1 MNNSTQELRRAF
13 IRYFE
18 LHGHQAVPSSAL
30 IPQADPT
37 LLFTNAGMNQFKR
50 VFLGEDTRAYTRAV
64 TVQKC
69 LRAGGKH
76 NDLENVGYTRRHHT
90 FFEMLGNF
98 SFGDYFKEDAI
109 QFGWEF
115 LTQTVGL
122 DKDRMW
128 VTVFRED
135 DEADRLWKKMGV
147 SPSRIVRCGEKDN
160 FWQMGDTGPCGPCSE
175 LHFDQGPSVPGD
187 DCPNG
192 EGDRVIEIWNLV
204 FMQFNRDAAGTLHP
218 LPKPSI
224 DTGMG
229 LERLAA
235 VAQGVYSNYDSDVF
249 TPLLS
254 AVAARAGVRYGEKNQ
269 TDRSMCVVADHL
281 RAITFLMADGILPSN
296 EGRGYVLRRI
306 LRRAARHGRLLGIV
320 EPFLYELTAAVVSQM
335 AGVYSEVRSAAATIA
350 EATRGEEE
358 RFVATLDYSLPIL
371 NEILAKKE
379 VAAGSAFILAS
390 TDAEAT
396 RSEEERFVA
405 THDYSLPISKEILA
419 KKEVSAGSAP
429 TLAGTDAF
437 KLYDTYGLPFDLM
450 EEACRERGI
459 KLDTV
464 GFEQAIAEQRNRAR
478 KTGGFVEEI
487 ARPAVAELARRFG
500 TTKFVGYER
509 LENESLVQ
517 AILIGDRLVKEAA
530 EGDEVEIVLDV
541 TPFYAEGGGQVGDQ
555 GVLTGSDGQMEITET
570 TRPVP
575 TVILHKGTVT
585 KGRIREGEQL
595 RMIVNTTTR
604 QDAQRNHT
612 ATHLLHAALRDMLG
626 PHVKQYGSL
635 VGPNRLRFDFAHF
648 RPLSSRDV
656 DEIETVVNNEVRK
669 NERVA
674 TEVMSIQDAVAKGA
688 LAFFGDKYGEQVRV
702 VTVESFSKELCGG
715 THCRQTGDIG
725 LFRIMSETGVAAG
738 VRRIEAQTGSGAL
751 THMKKLE
758 TDIRELSDLL
768 KVGQSELVA
777 KTRKVMMQLKDKERE
792 LEELKLKMASGSA
805 VETTAKT
812 IAGIQVHVQR
822 TDGLDVNGMRALADQ
837 LRDKLKSGVVALG
850 AANDGKV
857 SLLVVVTKD
866 LIARL
871 KAGDLIKEMA
881 AEVGGTGG
889 GRPEMAQA
897 GGKDPARL
905 DVALEKVFGLVER
918 LLER

>member
-1 MNNSTQELRRAF
+1 MKNSTQELRQAF

-18 LHGHQAVPSSAL
+18 QHGHQSVPSSAL

-50 VFLGEDTRAYTRAV
+50 VFLGEETRAYKRAV
-64 TVQKC
+64 TAQKC

-98 SFGDYFKEDAI
+98 SFGDYFKEEAI
-109 QFGWEF
+109 LFGWEF
-115 LTQTVGL
+115 LTKTVGL

-128 VTVFRED
+128 VTVFRD
-135 DEADRLWKKMGV
+135 DDDAEQLWKKIGV
-147 SPSRIVRCGEKDN
+147 SPARIMRCGETDN

-187 DCPNG
+187 DRPNG

-204 FMQFNRDAAGTLHP
+204 FMQFNRDASGTLHP
-218 LPKPSI
+218 LPRPSI

-254 AVAARAGVRYGEKNQ
+254 AVASRAGIQYGGKDL
-269 TDRSMCVVADHL
+269 TDRSMRVVADHL
-281 RAITFLMADGILPSN
+281 RAITFLMADGVLPSN

-306 LRRAARHGRLLGIV
+306 LRRAARHGRLLGVV
-320 EPFLYELTAAVVSQM
+320 EPFLHELTETVVGQM
-335 AGVYSEVRSAAATIA
+335 GSIYSEVRGAAATIA

-358 RFVATLDYSLPIL
+358 RFISTLEQGLPIL
-371 NEILAKKE
+371 NELIAK
-379 VAAGSAFILAS
+379 A
-390 TDAEAT
+390 
-396 RSEEERFVA
+396 R
-405 THDYSLPISKEILA
+405 
-419 KKEVSAGSAP
+419 SAGSKVLTGP
-429 TLAGTDAF
+429 DVF
-437 KLYDTYGLPFDLM
+437 KLYDTYGFPMDLM
-450 EEACRERGI
+450 SEACREQEMT
-459 KLDTV
+459 LDEA
-464 GFEQAIAEQRNRAR
+464 GFDRAIEEQRNRAR
-478 KTGGFVEEI
+478 KTGGFEQET
-487 ARPAVAELARRFG
+487 ARPAVAELAGRLG
-500 TTKFVGYER
+500 ATKFIGYDR
-509 LENESLVQ
+509 LESESLVQ
-517 AILIGDRLVKEAA
+517 AILKGDRRVKEAA
-530 EGDEVEIVLDV
+530 EGDEVELVLDV

-555 GVLTGSDGQMEITET
+555 GLLMGPDGQVEIKET

-575 TVILHKGTVT
+575 TIILHKGIVT
-585 KGRIREGEQL
+585 KGRIRESEQL
-595 RMIVNTTTR
+595 RLTVNATTR

-612 ATHLLHAALRDMLG
+612 ATHLLHAALRDLLG

-648 RPLSSRDV
+648 RPLSTRDI
-656 DEIETVVNNEVRK
+656 DEIETVVNNEVRR
-669 NERVA
+669 NEKVT
-674 TEVMSIQDAVAKGA
+674 TEVLSIQDAVAKGA

-725 LFRIMSETGVAAG
+725 LFRIESETGVASG
-738 VRRIEAQTGSGAL
+738 IRRIEAQTGRGAFAQ
-751 THMKKLE
+751 MKKLE
-758 TDIRELSDLL
+758 ADIRELSDLL
-768 KVGQSELVA
+768 KVGQSELVP
-777 KTRKVMMQLKDKERE
+777 KTRKALTQLKDKERE

-805 VETTAKT
+805 VEASART
-812 IAGIQVHVQR
+812 IAGVAVHVQR

-857 SLLVVVTKD
+857 SLLVIVTKD
-866 LIARL
+866 LIAKL

-881 AEVGGTGG
+881 VEVGGTGG

-897 GGKDPARL
+897 GGKDPAGL
-905 DVALEKVFGLVER
+905 DTALEKVFGLVER
-918 LLER
+918 TLGR

>member
-1 MNNSTQELRRAF
+1 MKNSTQELRQAF

-18 LHGHQAVPSSAL
+18 QHGHQSVPSSAL

-50 VFLGEDTRAYTRAV
+50 VFLGEETRAYKRAV
-64 TVQKC
+64 TAQKC

-98 SFGDYFKEDAI
+98 SFGDYFKEEAI
-109 QFGWEF
+109 LFGWEF
-115 LTQTVGL
+115 LTKTVGL

-128 VTVFRED
+128 VTVFRD
-135 DEADRLWKKMGV
+135 DDDAEQLWKKIGV
-147 SPSRIVRCGEKDN
+147 SPARIMRCGETDN

-187 DCPNG
+187 DRPNG

-204 FMQFNRDAAGTLHP
+204 FMQFNRDASGTLHP

-254 AVAARAGVRYGEKNQ
+254 AVAARAGIQYGGKDL
-269 TDRSMCVVADHL
+269 TDRSMRVVADHL
-281 RAITFLMADGILPSN
+281 RAITFLMADGVLPSN

-306 LRRAARHGRLLGIV
+306 LRRAARHGRLLGVV
-320 EPFLYELTAAVVSQM
+320 EPFLHELTETVVGQM
-335 AGVYSEVRSAAATIA
+335 GSIYSEVRSAAATIA

-358 RFVATLDYSLPIL
+358 RFISTLEQGLPIL
-371 NEILAKKE
+371 NELIAK
-379 VAAGSAFILAS
+379 A
-390 TDAEAT
+390 
-396 RSEEERFVA
+396 R
-405 THDYSLPISKEILA
+405 
-419 KKEVSAGSAP
+419 SAGRKVLTGP
-429 TLAGTDAF
+429 DVF
-437 KLYDTYGLPFDLM
+437 KLYDTYGFPIDLM
-450 EEACRERGI
+450 SEACREQEMT
-459 KLDTV
+459 LDEA
-464 GFEQAIAEQRNRAR
+464 GFDRAIEEQRNRAR
-478 KTGGFVEEI
+478 KTGGFEQET
-487 ARPAVAELARRFG
+487 ARPAVAELAGRLG
-500 TTKFVGYER
+500 ATKFIGYDR
-509 LENESLVQ
+509 LESDSLVQ
-517 AILIGDRLVKEAA
+517 AILKGDRRVKEAA
-530 EGDEVEIVLDV
+530 EGDEVELVLDV

-555 GVLTGSDGQMEITET
+555 GLLMGPDGQVEIKET

-575 TVILHKGTVT
+575 TIILHKGIVT
-585 KGRIREGEQL
+585 KGRIRESEQL
-595 RMIVNTTTR
+595 RLTVNATTR

-612 ATHLLHAALRDMLG
+612 ATHLLHAALRDLLG

-648 RPLSSRDV
+648 RPLSTRDI
-656 DEIETVVNNEVRK
+656 DEIETVVNNEVRR
-669 NERVA
+669 NEKVT
-674 TEVMSIQDAVAKGA
+674 TEVLSIQDAVAKGA

-725 LFRIMSETGVAAG
+725 LFRIESETGVASG
-738 VRRIEAQTGSGAL
+738 VRRIEAQTGRGAFAQ
-751 THMKKLE
+751 MKKLE
-758 TDIRELSDLL
+758 ADIRELSDLL
-768 KVGQSELVA
+768 KVGQSELVP
-777 KTRKVMMQLKDKERE
+777 KTRKALTQLKDKERE

-805 VETTAKT
+805 VEALART
-812 IAGIQVHVQR
+812 IAGVAVHVQR

-857 SLLVVVTKD
+857 SLLVIVTKD
-866 LIARL
+866 LIAKL

-881 AEVGGTGG
+881 VEVGGTGG

-897 GGKDPARL
+897 GGKDPAGL
-905 DVALEKVFGLVER
+905 DTALEKVFGLVER
-918 LLER
+918 TLGR

>member
-1 MNNSTQELRRAF
+1 MKNSTQELRQAF

-18 LHGHQAVPSSAL
+18 QHSHQAVPSSAL

-50 VFLGEDTRAYTRAV
+50 VFLGEETRAYKRAV

-122 DKDRMW
+122 AKDRMW
-128 VTVFRED
+128 VTIFRD
-135 DEADRLWKKMGV
+135 DDDADQLWKKVGV
-147 SPSRIVRCGEKDN
+147 PASRIVRCGEKDN

-187 DCPNG
+187 DRPNG
-192 EGDRVIEIWNLV
+192 AGDRVLEIWNLV

-218 LPKPSI
+218 LPRPSI

-254 AVAARAGVRYGEKNQ
+254 AVATRAEVRYGEQ
-269 TDRSMCVVADHL
+269 DTTDRSMRVVADHL
-281 RAITFLMADGILPSN
+281 RAITFLMADGVLPSN

-320 EPFLYELTAAVVSQM
+320 EPFLHELTAAVVNQM
-335 AGVYSEVRSAAATIA
+335 AGVYSEVRGAAATIA

-358 RFVATLDYSLPIL
+358 RFIATLDQGLPIL
-371 NEILAKKE
+371 NELITKTRL
-379 VAAGSAFILAS
+379 AGSKVL
-390 TDAEAT
+390 TG
-396 RSEEERFVA
+396 
-405 THDYSLPISKEILA
+405 P
-419 KKEVSAGSAP
+419 EV
-429 TLAGTDAF
+429 F
-437 KLYDTYGLPFDLM
+437 KLYDTYGFPMDLIG
-450 EEACRERGI
+450 EACREQGMT
-459 KLDTV
+459 LDQA
-464 GFEQAIAEQRNRAR
+464 GFDQAIEEQRTRAR
-478 KTGGFVEEI
+478 KTGGFEQEM
-487 ARPAVAELARRFG
+487 ARPTVAELAGRLG
-500 TTKFVGYER
+500 TTKFIGYDR
-509 LENESLVQ
+509 LESESLVQ
-517 AILIGDRLVKEAA
+517 AILKGDRLVKEAA
-530 EGDEVEIVLDV
+530 EGDEVELVLDV

-555 GVLTGSDGQMEITET
+555 GSLMGHDGRVEIKET

-575 TVILHKGTVT
+575 TLILHKGIVT

-595 RMIVNTTTR
+595 RMTVNATTR

-612 ATHLLHAALRDMLG
+612 ATHLVHAALRDLLG

-648 RPLSSRDV
+648 RPLSSRDI
-656 DEIETVVNNEVRK
+656 DEIETVVNHEVRK

-715 THCRQTGDIG
+715 THCQRTGDIG
-725 LFRIMSETGVAAG
+725 LLRIVSETGVAAG

-751 THMKKLE
+751 VHMKKLE

-777 KTRKVMMQLKDKERE
+777 KTRKVMTQLKDKERE

-805 VETTAKT
+805 GEAVAKT
-812 IAGIQVHVQR
+812 IAGVQVHVQR

-918 LLER
+918 MLERYTNGG

>member
-1 MNNSTQELRRAF
+1 MNNSTQELRQAF

-18 LHGHQAVPSSAL
+18 QHGHQAVPSAAL

-50 VFLGEDTRAYTRAV
+50 VFLGEDLRAYKRAV

-122 DKDRMW
+122 AKDRMW
-128 VTVFRED
+128 VTIFRD
-135 DEADRLWKKMGV
+135 DDDADQLWKKVGV
-147 SPSRIVRCGEKDN
+147 SASRIVRCGEKDN

-187 DCPNG
+187 DRPNG

-204 FMQFNRDAAGTLHP
+204 FMQFNRDSAGILHP

-254 AVAARAGVRYGEKNQ
+254 AVAARAGVRYGEQDQ
-269 TDRSMCVVADHL
+269 TDRSMRVVADHL
-281 RAITFLMADGILPSN
+281 RAITFLMADGVLPSN

-320 EPFLYELTAAVVSQM
+320 EPFLHELTAAVVSQM
-335 AGVYSEVRSAAATIA
+335 SPVYSEVRSAAATIV
-350 EATRGEEE
+350 EATKGEEE
-358 RFVATLDYSLPIL
+358 RFIATLDQGLPIL
-371 NEILAKKE
+371 NEMVAK
-379 VAAGSAFILAS
+379 A
-390 TDAEAT
+390 
-396 RSEEERFVA
+396 R
-405 THDYSLPISKEILA
+405 
-419 KKEVSAGSAP
+419 SAGSQVLTGP
-429 TLAGTDAF
+429 DVF
-437 KLYDTYGLPFDLM
+437 KLYDTYGFPMDLM
-450 EEACRERGI
+450 GEACREQGMT
-459 KLDTV
+459 LDEA
-464 GFEQAIAEQRNRAR
+464 GFDQAIEEQRNRAR
-478 KTGGFVEEI
+478 KTGGFEQET
-487 ARPAVAELARRFG
+487 ARPAVAELAGRVG
-500 TTKFVGYER
+500 ATKFIGYDR
-509 LENESLVQ
+509 LESESLVQ
-517 AILIGDRLVKEAA
+517 AILKGDRLVKEAA

-541 TPFYAEGGGQVGDQ
+541 TPFYAEGGGQVGDR
-555 GVLTGSDGQMEITET
+555 GALIGHDGQMEIKET
-570 TRPVP
+570 TRPAP

-595 RMIVNTTTR
+595 RMTVNATTR

-648 RPLSSRDV
+648 RPLTSRDI
-656 DEIETVVNNEVRK
+656 DEIEMVVNNEVRK

-725 LFRIMSETGVAAG
+725 LFRIVSETGVAAG

-751 THMKKLE
+751 AHMKQLE
-758 TDIRELSDLL
+758 TDIRELSNLL
-768 KVGQSELVA
+768 KVGQSDLVA
-777 KTRKVMMQLKDKERE
+777 KTRKVMTQLKDKERE
-792 LEELKLKMASGSA
+792 LEEVKLKMAGGSA
-805 VETTAKT
+805 AEAMAKT
-812 IAGIQVHVQR
+812 IAGVQVHVQR

-897 GGKDPARL
+897 GGKDPAKL
-905 DVALEKVFGLVER
+905 DAALEKVFGLVER
-918 LLER
+918 MLERYTHGG

>member
-1 MNNSTQELRRAF
+1 MKNSTHELRQAF

-18 LHGHQAVPSSAL
+18 QHGHQAVPSSAL

-50 VFLGEDTRAYTRAV
+50 VFLGEETRAYKRAV

-98 SFGDYFKEDAI
+98 SFGDYFKEEAI

-115 LTQTVGL
+115 LTQTAGL
-122 DKDRMW
+122 AKDRMW
-128 VTVFRED
+128 VTVFRDD
-135 DEADRLWKKMGV
+135 DEADRLWKKIGV
-147 SPSRIVRCGEKDN
+147 PASRIVRCGEKDN
-160 FWQMGDTGPCGPCSE
+160 FWQMGDIGPCGPCSE
-175 LHFDQGPSVPGD
+175 IHFDQGPSVPGD
-187 DCPNG
+187 DRPNG

-254 AVAARAGVRYGEKNQ
+254 AVASRAGVRYGEQ
-269 TDRSMCVVADHL
+269 DTTDRSMRVVADHL
-281 RAITFLMADGILPSN
+281 RAITFLMADGVLPSN

-320 EPFLYELTAAVVSQM
+320 EPFLYELTAAVVNQM
-335 AGVYSEVRSAAATIA
+335 AGVYSEVQGAAATIA

-358 RFVATLDYSLPIL
+358 RFIATLDQGLPIL
-371 NEILAKKE
+371 NDMIAKAR
-379 VAAGSAFILAS
+379 AAGQNVLTGA
-390 TDAEAT
+390 D
-396 RSEEERFVA
+396 V
-405 THDYSLPISKEILA
+405 
-419 KKEVSAGSAP
+419 
-429 TLAGTDAF
+429 F
-437 KLYDTYGLPFDLM
+437 KLYDTYGFPMDLM
-450 EEACRERGI
+450 GEACREQ
-459 KLDTV
+459 KMTLDEK
-464 GFEQAIAEQRNRAR
+464 GFDQAIEEQRNRAR
-478 KTGGFVEEI
+478 KTGGFEQES
-487 ARPAVAELARRFG
+487 ARPAVAELARRLG
-500 TTKFVGYER
+500 TTKFIGYDF
-509 LENESLVQ
+509 LESESLVQ
-517 AILIGDRLVKEAA
+517 AILKGDRLVKEAV
-530 EGDEVEIVLDV
+530 EGDEVELVLDV
-541 TPFYAEGGGQVGDQ
+541 TPFYPEGGGQVGDQ
-555 GVLTGSDGQMEITET
+555 GIVMGLDGRMEIKET

-575 TVILHKGTVT
+575 TLILHKGIVT

-595 RMIVNTTTR
+595 RLTVNATSR
-604 QDAQRNHT
+604 QDTARNHT
-612 ATHLLHAALRDMLG
+612 ATHLVHAALRDMLG

-648 RPLSSRDV
+648 RPLSSRDIE
-656 DEIETVVNNEVRK
+656 EIETVVNNEVRK
-669 NERVA
+669 NEQVA
-674 TEVMSIQDAVAKGA
+674 TEVMSIQAAVAKGA

-715 THCRQTGDIG
+715 THCQRTGDIG
-725 LFRIMSETGVAAG
+725 LFSIVSETGVAAG

-751 THMKKLE
+751 VHMKKME

-777 KTRKVMMQLKDKERE
+777 KTRKVMTQLKDKERE

-805 VETTAKT
+805 GEATAKT
-812 IAGIQVHVQR
+812 VAGIQVHVQR

-850 AANDGKV
+850 AATEDGKV

-866 LIARL
+866 LIGKL

-918 LLER
+918 MMGR